1 MIISADLLMM
11 DTVTYSREYE
21 TIRRSVVYAI
31 EVSTVFRGSPMVR
44 IFLYIQGFFFFF
56 ILYFQENIFFILY
69 FCSIL
74 YSVFSWFCNSL
85 FSIFKI
91 SIYLFCIFRNP
102 YSSFSNNW
110 FAFYHAHSTRNN
122 VILSCYYIINIGHEK
137 IDMFFVLEIVLF

>member
-1 MIISADLLMM
+1 MGLFWYALLHNTIGLENIPLLNMKIGTGLLLSGSASLFC
-11 DTVTYSREYE
+11 
-21 TIRRSVVYAI
+21 I
-31 EVSTVFRGSPMVR
+31 FRD
-44 IFLYIQGFFFFF
+44 FLFF
-56 ILYFQENIFFILY
+56 ILYFEEKIFFILY
-69 FCSIL
+69 FPRIL